1 MKNQYYILL
10 EATGQN
16 FKIPRGTEVL
26 ERSKL
31 GGENS
36 VLHRIIRNN
45 KNNNLNDWNQWHSCY

>member
-45 KNNNLNDWNQWHSCY
+45 KNNNLND